1 MNFEIFEQVAYEL
14 IAKEMGTTPEA
25 VRDDFAKFSAK
36 IDRLIEEGYKEEEAE
51 FSEREVKEVKLL
63 KIEN

>member
-51 FSEREVKEVKLL
+51 LIVASNWKPSYFQ
-63 KIEN
+63 